1 MSYTK
6 TNEDGLWEVDG
17 FVEVLIEPSELFIE
31 KRKIID
37 EEREQQK
44 ILDSLIPTE
53 KEILMAEIEIQTIQI
68 LTEGGLL

>member
-6 TNEDGLWEVDG
+6 TNDDGLWEVDG
-17 FVEVLIEPSELFIE
+17 FVEVLIEPSEVFIE

-44 ILDSLIPTE
+44 ILDSLIPNE

-68 LTEGGLL
+68 LQEGGLL